1 VLAPFFTE
9 ILNRT
14 QANWRVAVQ
23 TAIEY
28 GVATPGFSSALSYFD
43 SYRSANL
50 PANLLQSQRDYFGA
64 HTFERI
70 DKPAGEF
77 DPGATRLLWRS
88 HLRACRQ
95 AGDFPF
101 ELGIRAR
108 VIVAH

>member
-1 VLAPFFTE
+1 MSERMSLHVAEVLQ
-9 ILNRT
+9 RT
-14 QANWRVAVQ
+14 QANWRIAIQ

-28 GVATPGFSSALSYFD
+28 GVAVPSFSSALSYFD

-77 DPGATRLLWRS
+77 FHYDWLS
-88 HLRACRQ
+88 
-95 AGDFPF
+95 
-101 ELGIRAR
+101 
-108 VIVAH
+108 